1 MAPMSASNRG
11 DRARMARSRE
21 PVVDGGAD
29 LAALDRRIA
38 RTVMPGD
45 QQDHAVASRDRLLQ
59 AAIDRLPGTV
69 ERHPV
74 KIERAVGIGIARP

>member
-1 MAPMSASNRG
+1 
-11 DRARMARSRE
+11 
-21 PVVDGGAD
+21 VDGGPD

-38 RTVMPGD
+38 RAVMPGN
-45 QQDHAVASRDRLLQ
+45 QQNHTVSSRDRLLQ